1 MFSKICIKRPVT
13 TIMVLLIV
21 LMTGIVSVF
30 SLKLDLMP
38 NIDLPVAI
46 VSTTYVGAGPDE
58 IEKLVT
64 KPLEDALGTVS
75 SVDKITSVSSDNS
88 SMVIVQFVDGT
99 DIDMAAIDMREKV
112 DLVKSSLPD
121 DADDPMVLKL
131 DVTAMSSIVVGLESD
146 SMDLKTLNS
155 LVEDSISDSYE
166 KIDGVASVTSIGGIE
181 EEVQIV
187 VDPEKLE
194 GYGLTESSISQVL
207 AAENLNMPGGSL
219 KQGTLDLTVRTEGE
233 FKSVEEIGELPLTT
247 NLGAVVHLRDVAKVE
262 LVDKDMESYAL
273 IDGKPSMLLL
283 VQKQSDA
290 NTVDVSKKISKQL
303 AKTESDF
310 PQIHATLITDTADYI
325 TSSVSNMVSTA
336 FQAALL
342 AVIVIFLFLR
352 SGKMSF
358 IIGVSIPTSIIA
370 TFALMWSQGMTMN
383 LISMGGLTIG
393 IGMLVDN
400 SIVVLEIIYQKIKA
414 GMNPDEAAAEGAN
427 EVASAVAAS
436 TLTTLGVF
444 VPLMF
449 VTGVMG
455 DIFKELS
462 LTVCFALIASL
473 IVSLTFVPMACAKLL
488 DPKKLMA
495 ENGEES
501 EREGRKLGILIR
513 ILNRWGKWLKKLD
526 SGYRKVLHFCLLN
539 KKKVF
544 IFVVIAFILSM
555 FTLPVVGVNLM
566 PDMDEGSVTVTV
578 KLPDGTVLDETEK
591 MIDTVTDRL
600 KDMPEI
606 DTYYAMV
613 GNSGYSMSGGG
624 TNSATLGLTL
634 VDAKERNVTSKEFAM
649 NLEESLKDIPGCE
662 ITASADSSSM
672 GSMGSSKDVTLR
684 LKGDDTDTLRSVAY
698 DVEDL
703 VKSVDGTRNV
713 ENSSGDSVPEAT
725 IKIDRTR
732 ASNYGITAGQVAS
745 AVSTAINGTVATQ
758 YKTGDGDTEIDVRI
772 KQSKDKVEYMQ
783 DLSSINI
790 TSPVTGGAVPLS
802 EVADIVNSESSVSVS
817 REDHHKYIDIEA
829 DVDGRDL
836 QSVQK
841 DIDAKLQQYNFPDGY
856 EYEYSGTLDTMTETF
871 TNLIIVLVVAI
882 SLVYM
887 IMAAQFESYIYPFI
901 IMFSI
906 PLAITGGVLGLF
918 VTGNPITST
927 AFLGFIMLA
936 GMVVNNAIVLVD
948 AANQNVKYKNMDA
961 YEAIETAGP
970 NRLRPIL
977 MTTLTTVI
985 GMIPMWLSTAEGTEM
1000 NRGMAVVIIFG
1011 LSISTLITL
1020 IFIPVLYVLVEKLR
1034 FKSFAKRHREKK
1046 ERKYKGTKE

>member
-21 LMTGIVSVF
+21 LMAGIVSVF

-121 DADDPMVLKL
+121 DANDPMVLKL

-247 NLGAVVHLRDVAKVE
+247 NLGAVIHLRDVATVE

-336 FQAALL
+336 FQAAFL
-342 AVIVIFLFLR
+342 AVIVILLFLR

-400 SIVVLEIIYQKIKA
+400 SIVVLEIIYQKIKL
-414 GMNPDEAAAEGAN
+414 GMNPDDAAAEGAN

-501 EREGRKLGILIR
+501 EREGRKIGILIR
-513 ILNRWGKWLKKLD
+513 ILNRWGKWLEKLD

-578 KLPDGTVLDETEK
+578 KLPDGTILDETEK

-613 GNSGYSMSGGG
+613 GNSGYSMNGGG

-662 ITASADSSSM
+662 ITASAD
-672 GSMGSSKDVTLR
+672 
-684 LKGDDTDTLRSVAY
+684 
-698 DVEDL
+698 
-703 VKSVDGTRNV
+703 
-713 ENSSGDSVPEAT
+713 
-725 IKIDRTR
+725 
-732 ASNYGITAGQVAS
+732 
-745 AVSTAINGTVATQ
+745 
-758 YKTGDGDTEIDVRI
+758 
-772 KQSKDKVEYMQ
+772 
-783 DLSSINI
+783 
-790 TSPVTGGAVPLS
+790 
-802 EVADIVNSESSVSVS
+802 
-817 REDHHKYIDIEA
+817 
-829 DVDGRDL
+829 
-836 QSVQK
+836 
-841 DIDAKLQQYNFPDGY
+841 
-856 EYEYSGTLDTMTETF
+856 
-871 TNLIIVLVVAI
+871 
-882 SLVYM
+882 
-887 IMAAQFESYIYPFI
+887 
-901 IMFSI
+901 
-906 PLAITGGVLGLF
+906 
-918 VTGNPITST
+918 
-927 AFLGFIMLA
+927 
-936 GMVVNNAIVLVD
+936 
-948 AANQNVKYKNMDA
+948 
-961 YEAIETAGP
+961 
-970 NRLRPIL
+970 
-977 MTTLTTVI
+977 
-985 GMIPMWLSTAEGTEM
+985 
-1000 NRGMAVVIIFG
+1000 
-1011 LSISTLITL
+1011 
-1020 IFIPVLYVLVEKLR
+1020 
-1034 FKSFAKRHREKK
+1034 
-1046 ERKYKGTKE
+1046 